1 MNLGFR
7 YLDANFIAPELF
19 DCGEPELNSF
29 LRESAAH
36 FVKQG
41 LSAIRLLIDLD
52 NNRLVGF
59 YAISPLCVELSRL
72 SAKQREQYNVP
83 FPIPSWLIGRLAID
97 KQYQKLHLGGALLL
111 DAMKNIRKRAENG
124 AGALIIVDAKNRRIK
139 QFYKK
144 YGFSTLDSCGGLK
157 LAAPVVPAE

>member
-1 MNLGFR
+1 MNLGFK
-7 YLDANFIAPELF
+7 YLDASFTAPELF

-29 LRESAAH
+29 ISESAAH
-36 FVKQG
+36 FVAQG

-52 NNRLVGF
+52 NDKLVGF
-59 YAISPLCVELSRL
+59 YAISPLCVELSSL

-83 FPIPSWLIGRLAID
+83 FPIPSWLIGRLAVD
-97 KQYQKLHLGGALLL
+97 KQYQKQNLGGALLL

-144 YGFSTLDSCGGLK
+144 YGFSTLASCGGLK
-157 LAAPVVPAE
+157 LAAPL